1 MKISSITCVA
11 LLTVASVDAAAQLW
25 SAAQPTTQAQL
36 IHDANKAV
44 RRHEDEVCRGSG
56 QVCGMKAKL
65 KRIAEAAAQI
75 NSPNDPTSV
84 SESLKSKRAAAA
96 APAILVTAQPTTP
109 AQAIHDADKA
119 VRPHGVEACRGSG
132 QVCGIKA
139 KLKRAASA
147 AAEALAE
154 PIVFAEPPHR
164 FCYIPGGECSNAKRE
179 ALALAEAAAE
189 AYALAEPDANPCYLP
204 GGECSNAKRE
214 ALAAAES
221 MAERDA
227 SAFPDSE
234 AGKPPSPLD
243 PLVFNLHLRKHTTDK
258 WHHRGIRQQRFLQSS
273 RRKLHET

>member
-1 MKISSITCVA
+1 M
-11 LLTVASVDAAAQLW
+11 
-25 SAAQPTTQAQL
+25 
-36 IHDANKAV
+36 
-44 RRHEDEVCRGSG
+44 
-56 QVCGMKAKL
+56 CGLKAKS
-65 KRIAEAAAQI
+65 KRVAEAAAQI
-75 NSPNDPTSV
+75 DSTNTPTTV

-96 APAILVTAQPTTP
+96 APEFLVSAQPTNE
-109 AQAIHDADKA
+109 AQIIHAAVKA
-119 VRPHGVEACRGSG
+119 TRPHGADTCRGGG
-132 QVCGIKA
+132 QACGIKA
-139 KLKRAASA
+139 KLKRAAAAAPLFLIPDQPTNEAQLIYEANKAVRPHGADTCRGSGQTCGIKARLKRAASA
-147 AAEALAE
+147 AADVLAE

-189 AYALAEPDANPCYLP
+189 AYAIAEPDANPCYLP

-243 PLVFNLHLRKHTTDK
+243 PLGFSHYLCKYITD
-258 WHHRGIRQQRFLQSS
+258 I
-273 RRKLHET
+273 